1 MVKYETKIN
10 SSDVVSR
17 LELKD
22 GNYIVVSAHRE
33 ENIDLDNHFDILV
46 ESLNAVADLYRMP
59 IVFSTH
65 PRTKNR
71 IEKMVLFFIL

>member
-59 IVFSTH
+59 IVFL
-65 PRTKNR
+65 R
-71 IEKMVLFFIL
+71 IREQK